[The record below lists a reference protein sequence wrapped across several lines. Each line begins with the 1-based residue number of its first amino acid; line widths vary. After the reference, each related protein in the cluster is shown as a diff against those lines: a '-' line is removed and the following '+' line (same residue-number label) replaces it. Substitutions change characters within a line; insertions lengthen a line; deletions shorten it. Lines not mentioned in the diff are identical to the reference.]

1 MTGDSTL
8 AASLLG
14 LVDRFGYFG
23 VAAIVFIESFGVPAP
38 GETAI
43 IAGATYAGQGHLN
56 VIVVAMVALLAAVTG
71 DSLGYLIGRT
81 GGRPLILRFGRYVRL
96 TPARLDRVER
106 FMARQGPKVVVVARF
121 VEGLRQLN
129 GIVAGVSG
137 MPWPRFVLF
146 NAIGA
151 AAWVGVWSTAGY
163 LAGNHLAAITAT
175 IHRYQLWAI
184 AAAVLAV
191 TAYLL
196 LRRRRRRAARPG
208 SDEP

>member
-14 LVDRFGYFG
+14 VVDRFGYLG
-23 VAAIVFIESFGVPAP
+23 VAGLVFIESFGVPAP

-43 IAGATYAGQGHLN
+43 LAGATYAGQGHLN
-56 VIVVAMVALLAAVTG
+56 VIVVALVAFLAAVTG

-81 GGRPLILRFGRYVRL
+81 GGRPLVLRFGRYVRL
-96 TPARLDRVER
+96 TPARLDRVET
-106 FMARQGPKVVVVARF
+106 FMARHGPKVVVVARF

-129 GIVAGVSG
+129 GIVAGVTG

-151 AAWVGVWSTAGY
+151 AAWVGVWTTAGY
-163 LAGNHLAAITAT
+163 LAGDHLSAITAT

-184 AAAVLAV
+184 AAGVLAV
-191 TAYLL
+191 TAHLL
-196 LRRRRRRAARPG
+196 LRRARRRAARPASG
-208 SDEP
+208 EA